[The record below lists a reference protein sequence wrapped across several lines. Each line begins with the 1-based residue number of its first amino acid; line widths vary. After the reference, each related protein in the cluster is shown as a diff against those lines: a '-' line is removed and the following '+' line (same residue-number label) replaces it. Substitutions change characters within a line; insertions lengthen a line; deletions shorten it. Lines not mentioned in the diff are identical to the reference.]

1 MDTTHEKVDLY
12 TSDVGIEMKYGE
24 DFEKKTF
31 MLDLMQAI
39 YELISLK
46 NDGIIILKQFSF
58 FNKSNAALI
67 ALYAS
72 MFNKFYICKP
82 VTSRSI
88 NNRLFRIKNPS
99 L

>member
-1 MDTTHEKVDLY
+1 
-12 TSDVGIEMKYGE
+12 
-24 DFEKKTF
+24 

-58 FNKSNAALI
+58 FNKSNA
-67 ALYAS
+67 S

-88 NNRLFRIKNPS
+88 NNRLFRIKNQC
-99 L
+99 